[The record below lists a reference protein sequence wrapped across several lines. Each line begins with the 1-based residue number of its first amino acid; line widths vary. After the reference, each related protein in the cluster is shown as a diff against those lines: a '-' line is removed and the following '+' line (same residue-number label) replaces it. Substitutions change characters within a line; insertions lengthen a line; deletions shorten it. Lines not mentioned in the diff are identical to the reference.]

1 MPSADFS
8 DIRLI
13 AFYLTQFHP
22 IPENDE
28 WWGKGFTEW
37 TNATKAVPNYKGHY
51 QPQLPTE
58 LGFYD
63 LRVRE
68 TRHDQIKLA
77 KEYGIGGFCYY
88 YYWFS
93 GKRLLEKPLDDM
105 LADRKSDMPF
115 CLCWANEN
123 WTRRWDASENK
134 ILMAQK
140 YRKNDDLEF
149 IKSIVPFMKDKRYI
163 KLNGTPVLL
172 VYRPQHLPDAKKS
185 AEIWRN
191 HCRKVGLG
199 EIAIYC
205 CFSHNNWTYE
215 QFGFDG
221 GVEFPPH
228 NMVKPSL
235 RDAMTVDP
243 GYIGYMFDVSDVAE
257 LYLARNYR
265 NYNGFRSVFPAWDN
279 TPRQGRRSAIG
290 LNGTPENYEY
300 WLNEALKKTDADYP
314 GQQRL
319 VFINAWNEWAE
330 GCHLEPCRKYGRRF
344 LEATLRA
351 KQGKSSLLGWTARGV
366 PPELSASA
374 PLAPGE
380 APASLVKRANRLWQ
394 NLRTHLLD

>member
-215 QFGFDG
+215 QFDFDG

-374 PLAPGE
+374 PLVPGE
-380 APASLVKRANRLWQ
+380 APASLAKKANRLWQ
-394 NLRTHLLD
+394 NLRTRLLD